1 MKLNIKVNC
10 SYICEPIRKQDGR
23 LLAVELLSRF
33 SATPVDLPI
42 DVEKFINELDINGKR
57 FIPKSIAGGK
67 SLQ

>member
-42 DVEKFINELDINGKR
+42 DVEKLLMNWT
-57 FIPKSIAGGK
+57 
-67 SLQ
+67 